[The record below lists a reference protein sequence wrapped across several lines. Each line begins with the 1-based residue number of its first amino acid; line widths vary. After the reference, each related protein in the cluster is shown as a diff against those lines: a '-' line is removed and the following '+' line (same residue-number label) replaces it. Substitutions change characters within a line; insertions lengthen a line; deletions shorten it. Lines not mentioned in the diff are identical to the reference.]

1 MPAAAP
7 PGGAVT
13 RGPLTGLHQFQGLS
27 AHVLWAGSLLET
39 MTLAREFSSSPLQPS
54 SPRNMCNTGV
64 QPKGQHVFHPQ
75 SCHQT
80 QGKGDSHGN
89 RGEAGEVRSTCPR
102 KRVPPD
108 LTLSPQGSRDSPKTV
123 TRHESSTCR
132 TIFSAHTSLFSP
144 FFHVHLNKSSLSR
157 KASSCKF

>member
-1 MPAAAP
+1 M
-7 PGGAVT
+7 
-13 RGPLTGLHQFQGLS
+13 RGPSVRLS
-27 AHVLWAGSLLET
+27 ARCCAPRRCSHQGPPDGSAPIPGPQRSRPLGG
-39 MTLAREFSSSPLQPS
+39 EFSSSPLQPS

-144 FFHVHLNKSSLSR
+144 FFHVLLNKSSLSR